1 MATSTAND
9 MRELGAEELVLRL
22 REAKEELFNLRFQ
35 MATGQMDNNRRL
47 RTVRHDIARIYTVMR
62 ERELGLSTGP
72 DSSGPDGSTAAEE
85 GAA

>member
-1 MATSTAND
+1 MAAGTQASE
-9 MRELGAEELVLRL
+9 MRELNDEELVLRL
-22 REAKEELFNLRFQ
+22 RESKEELFNLRFQ

-62 ERELGLSTGP
+62 ERELGLSVSP
-72 DSSGPDGSTAAEE
+72 DEDSSNE

>member
-1 MATSTAND
+1 MAAATATEL
-9 MRELGAEELVLRL
+9 RELGAEELLLRL
-22 REAKEELFNLRFQ
+22 RESKEELFNLRFQ

-62 ERELGLSTGP
+62 ERELGLSS
-72 DSSGPDGSTAAEE
+72 DPDGSTESTE

>member
-1 MATSTAND
+1 MAAGTQASE
-9 MRELGAEELVLRL
+9 MRELNDEELVLRL
-22 REAKEELFNLRFQ
+22 RESKEELFNLRFQ

-62 ERELGLSTGP
+62 ERELGLSVSP
-72 DSSGPDGSTAAEE
+72 DDASSDE